1 MDAQEAKAFFKALRE
16 RRCAEHSADLIAI
29 ERIERMILSA
39 LESPP
44 AEEKPIADAF
54 AVAAT
59 LIGSVQQVFEAH
71 PERLWSVHL
80 LEKQLRSDGFKFEAK
95 NPQASI
101 NTAVARLV
109 ERNVVAVRRRGSGR
123 KASLYIARP
132 SGNLA
137 AVRGRLA
144 AMGDLSLSEN
154 GKPVEVVER
163 VEESLSS

>member
-1 MDAQEAKAFFKALRE
+1 MDTQEAKAFFKALRE
-16 RRCAEHSADLIAI
+16 RRSAEHVADLMAI
-29 ERIERMILSA
+29 ERIERMVLSP
-39 LESPP
+39 LELPP
-44 AEEKPIADAF
+44 AEEKPVAEVA
-54 AVAAT
+54 AVVAT

-109 ERNVVAVRRRGSGR
+109 KRNVVAVRRQGSGR

-137 AVRGRLA
+137 TLRGRMA

-163 VEESLSS
+163 VEERLSS